1 MNKKRI
7 DALMILFV
15 ILALILVAGLFRVD
29 GML

>member
-15 ILALILVAGLFRVD
+15 IIALILVAGLVRMD
-29 GML
+29 GVM